1 MQRSHV
7 KIAIILFVAYHMA
20 NKILARS

>member
-7 KIAIILFVAYHMA
+7 KIDIILFVAYHMA